1 MDFTTINSLN
11 SYISGLKMQGLWH
24 LRQQNGASHQD
35 EITVDGVTFHR
46 RDETLASI
54 RAKLDAGGSLTEE
67 ERAYLRQHDPQA
79 YQELLQEEQE
89 QAAYERAL
97 RSCKTKEEAD
107 RLQMNRIGQSLSR
120 IQTVEHDPAIPLHA
134 KLKVAMREKRLVDAA
149 ADSMREFVASGDYDR
164 LPSEWEEAKKKPDTP
179 VQPPEESRNPQP
191 EEIPEQ
197 SGKPEQPKQPEQSGK
212 PEQPK
217 QPEQGTE
224 AAAGSP
230 VQGKTEREQ
239 VHSAYRSQSTAAQPA
254 ASRHSGMNKR
264 A

>member
-24 LRQQNGASHQD
+24 LRQKNGASHQD

-67 ERAYLRQHDPQA
+67 ERAYLKQHDPQT
-79 YQELLQEEQE
+79 YQELLEEEQE

-120 IQTVEHDPAIPLHA
+120 IQTVEHDSAIPLHA
-134 KLKVAMREKRLVDAA
+134 KLKVATREKRLVDAA

-164 LPSEWEEAKKKPDTP
+164 LPSEWEEAKKKPDAP
-179 VQPPEESRNPQP
+179 VQPPEELPEESRDLKP
-191 EEIPEQ
+191 EEIPER
-197 SGKPEQPKQPEQSGK
+197 SGKPE
-212 PEQPK
+212 

-230 VQGKTEREQ
+230 AQGRAEWEQ
-239 VHSAYRSQSTAAQPA
+239 VHSVYRSQSTAAQPA

>member
-89 QAAYERAL
+89 QTAYERAL
-97 RSCKTKEEAD
+97 RSCKTREEAD

-197 SGKPEQPKQPEQSGK
+197 SGKPEQPKQPEQ
-212 PEQPK
+212 
-217 QPEQGTE
+217 GTE

>member
-11 SYISGLKMQGLWH
+11 SYISGLKMQGMWH

-97 RSCKTKEEAD
+97 RSCKTREEAD

-179 VQPPEESRNPQP
+179 VQPPEESRDPQP
-191 EEIPEQ
+191 EEI
-197 SGKPEQPKQPEQSGK
+197 PEQSGK

-230 VQGKTEREQ
+230 AQGKAEREQ
-239 VHSAYRSQSTAAQPA
+239 VHSAYRSQSTAAQPV

>member
-97 RSCKTKEEAD
+97 RSCKTREEAN

-179 VQPPEESRNPQP
+179 VHPPEESRDPQP
-191 EEIPEQ
+191 EEI
-197 SGKPEQPKQPEQSGK
+197 PEQSGK

-230 VQGKTEREQ
+230 VQGKAGREQ

>member
-97 RSCKTKEEAD
+97 RSCKTREEAD

-179 VQPPEESRNPQP
+179 VQPPEESRDPQP
-191 EEIPEQ
+191 EEI
-197 SGKPEQPKQPEQSGK
+197 PEQSGK

-230 VQGKTEREQ
+230 VQGKAEREQ

-254 ASRHSGMNKR
+254 ASRHSDMNKR

>member
-35 EITVDGVTFHR
+35 EITVDGVIFHR

-89 QAAYERAL
+89 QTAYERAL
-97 RSCKTKEEAD
+97 RSCKTREEAD

-179 VQPPEESRNPQP
+179 VQLPEELPEESRDPQP
-191 EEIPEQ
+191 EEI
-197 SGKPEQPKQPEQSGK
+197 PEQSGK

-230 VQGKTEREQ
+230 VQGKAEREQ

>member
-11 SYISGLKMQGLWH
+11 SYISGLKMQGMWH
-24 LRQQNGASHQD
+24 LRQQNGARHQD

-97 RSCKTKEEAD
+97 RSCKTREEAD

-179 VQPPEESRNPQP
+179 VHPPEELPEESRNPQP

-197 SGKPEQPKQPEQSGK
+197 SGKPEQPKQPEQ
-212 PEQPK
+212 
-217 QPEQGTE
+217 GTE

-230 VQGKTEREQ
+230 VPGKAEREQ

>member
-179 VQPPEESRNPQP
+179 VQPPEESRDPQP
-191 EEIPEQ
+191 EEI
-197 SGKPEQPKQPEQSGK
+197 PEQSGK

-230 VQGKTEREQ
+230 AQGKAEREQ

>member
-97 RSCKTKEEAD
+97 RSCKTREEAD

-179 VQPPEESRNPQP
+179 VQPPEESRDPQP
-191 EEIPEQ
+191 EEI
-197 SGKPEQPKQPEQSGK
+197 PEQSGK

-230 VQGKTEREQ
+230 VQGKAEREQ

>member
-97 RSCKTKEEAD
+97 RSCKTREEAD

-134 KLKVAMREKRLVDAA
+134 KLKVVMREKRLVDAA

-164 LPSEWEEAKKKPDTP
+164 LPSEWKGAKKKPNTP
-179 VQPPEESRNPQP
+179 VQPPEELPEESRDPQP
-191 EEIPEQ
+191 EEI
-197 SGKPEQPKQPEQSGK
+197 PEQSGK

-230 VQGKTEREQ
+230 VQGKAEREQ

>member
-97 RSCKTKEEAD
+97 RSCKTKEEVD

-164 LPSEWEEAKKKPDTP
+164 LPSEWEGAKKKPDTP
-179 VQPPEESRNPQP
+179 VQPPEESRDPQP
-191 EEIPEQ
+191 EEI
-197 SGKPEQPKQPEQSGK
+197 PEQSGK

-230 VQGKTEREQ
+230 VQGKAGREQ

-254 ASRHSGMNKR
+254 ASRHSGMNKW

>member
-97 RSCKTKEEAD
+97 RSCKTREEAD

-164 LPSEWEEAKKKPDTP
+164 LPSEWEGAKKKPDTP
-179 VQPPEESRNPQP
+179 VQPPEESRDPQP
-191 EEIPEQ
+191 EEI
-197 SGKPEQPKQPEQSGK
+197 PEQSGK

-230 VQGKTEREQ
+230 VQGKAGREQ

>member
-97 RSCKTKEEAD
+97 RSCKTREEAD

-164 LPSEWEEAKKKPDTP
+164 LPSEWEETKKKPDTP

-197 SGKPEQPKQPEQSGK
+197 SGKPEQPKQL
-212 PEQPK
+212 
-217 QPEQGTE
+217 EQGIE

-230 VQGKTEREQ
+230 VQGKAEREQ
-239 VHSAYRSQSTAAQPA
+239 AHSAYRSQSTAAQPA

>member
-24 LRQQNGASHQD
+24 LRQKNGASHQD

-46 RDETLASI
+46 QDETLASI

-67 ERAYLRQHDPQA
+67 ERAYLKQHDPQA
-79 YQELLQEEQE
+79 YQELLEEEQE

-134 KLKVAMREKRLVDAA
+134 KLKVATREKRLVDAA

-164 LPSEWEEAKKKPDTP
+164 LPSEWEEAKKKPDAP
-179 VQPPEESRNPQP
+179 VQPPEELPEESRDLKP

-197 SGKPEQPKQPEQSGK
+197 SGKPEQP
-212 PEQPK
+212 
-217 QPEQGTE
+217 EQGTE

-230 VQGKTEREQ
+230 AQGRAEWEQ

>member
-1 MDFTTINSLN
+1 MDFTTIKSLN

-67 ERAYLRQHDPQA
+67 EWAYLRQHDPQA

-179 VQPPEESRNPQP
+179 VQPPEKLPEESRHPQP
-191 EEIPEQ
+191 EEI
-197 SGKPEQPKQPEQSGK
+197 PEQSGK

>member
-1 MDFTTINSLN
+1 M
-11 SYISGLKMQGLWH
+11 
-24 LRQQNGASHQD
+24 
-35 EITVDGVTFHR
+35 DGVTFHR

-120 IQTVEHDPAIPLHA
+120 IRTVEHDPAIPLHA

-149 ADSMREFVASGDYDR
+149 ADSMREFVASGGYDR

-179 VQPPEESRNPQP
+179 VQPPEE
-191 EEIPEQ
+191 I
-197 SGKPEQPKQPEQSGK
+197 PEQSGK

-230 VQGKTEREQ
+230 AQGRAEREQ
-239 VHSAYRSQSTAAQPA
+239 AHSAYRSQSTAAQPA

>member
-35 EITVDGVTFHR
+35 EITVDGVSFHR

-89 QAAYERAL
+89 QTAYERAL
-97 RSCKTKEEAD
+97 RSCKTREEAD

-179 VQPPEESRNPQP
+179 VHPPEESRDPQP
-191 EEIPEQ
+191 EEI
-197 SGKPEQPKQPEQSGK
+197 PEQSGK

-230 VQGKTEREQ
+230 VQGKAEREQ

>member
-197 SGKPEQPKQPEQSGK
+197 SGKPEQPKQPEQ
-212 PEQPK
+212 
-217 QPEQGTE
+217 GTE

-230 VQGKTEREQ
+230 VQGKAGREQ
-239 VHSAYRSQSTAAQPA
+239 AHSAYRSQSTAAQPA

>member
-67 ERAYLRQHDPQA
+67 ERTYLRQHDPQA

-97 RSCKTKEEAD
+97 RSCKTREEAD

-197 SGKPEQPKQPEQSGK
+197 SGKPEQPKQPEQ
-212 PEQPK
+212 
-217 QPEQGTE
+217 GTE

-230 VQGKTEREQ
+230 VQGKAGREQ

>member
-97 RSCKTKEEAD
+97 RSCKTREEAD

-149 ADSMREFVASGDYDR
+149 ADSMREFVASGDYGR

-179 VQPPEESRNPQP
+179 VHPPEESRDPQP
-191 EEIPEQ
+191 EEI
-197 SGKPEQPKQPEQSGK
+197 PEQSGK

-230 VQGKTEREQ
+230 VQGKAEREQ

>member
-97 RSCKTKEEAD
+97 RSCKTREEAD

-164 LPSEWEEAKKKPDTP
+164 LPSEWKGAKKKPDTP
-179 VQPPEESRNPQP
+179 VQPPEELPEESRDPQP
-191 EEIPEQ
+191 EEI
-197 SGKPEQPKQPEQSGK
+197 PEQSGK

-230 VQGKTEREQ
+230 AQGKAEREQ

>member
-97 RSCKTKEEAD
+97 RSCKTREEAD

-134 KLKVAMREKRLVDAA
+134 KLKVAMRAKRLVDAA

-179 VQPPEESRNPQP
+179 VQPPEESRDPQP
-191 EEIPEQ
+191 EEI
-197 SGKPEQPKQPEQSGK
+197 PEQSGK

-230 VQGKTEREQ
+230 VQGKAEREQ

>member
-24 LRQQNGASHQD
+24 LRQKNGASHQD

-67 ERAYLRQHDPQA
+67 ERAYLKQHDPQA
-79 YQELLQEEQE
+79 YQELLEEEQE

-120 IQTVEHDPAIPLHA
+120 IQTVEHDSAIPLHA
-134 KLKVAMREKRLVDAA
+134 KLKVATREKRLVDAA

-164 LPSEWEEAKKKPDTP
+164 LPSEWEKAKKKPDAP
-179 VQPPEESRNPQP
+179 VQPPEELPEESRDLKP

-197 SGKPEQPKQPEQSGK
+197 SGKPEQP
-212 PEQPK
+212 
-217 QPEQGTE
+217 EQGTE
-224 AAAGSP
+224 AAVGSP
-230 VQGKTEREQ
+230 AQGRAEWEQ

>member
-134 KLKVAMREKRLVDAA
+134 KLKVAMRE
-149 ADSMREFVASGDYDR
+149 FVASGDYAR

-179 VQPPEESRNPQP
+179 VQPPEELPEESRDLQP

-197 SGKPEQPKQPEQSGK
+197 SGKPEQPKQPEQGI
-212 PEQPK
+212 
-217 QPEQGTE
+217 E

-230 VQGKTEREQ
+230 AQGKAEREQ
-239 VHSAYRSQSTAAQPA
+239 AHSAYRSQSTAAQPA

>member
-1 MDFTTINSLN
+1 MR
-11 SYISGLKMQGLWH
+11 G
-24 LRQQNGASHQD
+24 RCVPA
-35 EITVDGVTFHR
+35 
-46 RDETLASI
+46 
-54 RAKLDAGGSLTEE
+54 
-67 ERAYLRQHDPQA
+67 
-79 YQELLQEEQE
+79 
-89 QAAYERAL
+89 
-97 RSCKTKEEAD
+97 KTKEEAD

-179 VQPPEESRNPQP
+179 VQPPEESRDPQP
-191 EEIPEQ
+191 EEIPER
-197 SGKPEQPKQPEQSGK
+197 SGK

-230 VQGKTEREQ
+230 AQGKTEREQ
-239 VHSAYRSQSTAAQPA
+239 VHSAYRFQSTAAQPA
-254 ASRHSGMNKR
+254 ASRHSCMNKR

>member
-1 MDFTTINSLN
+1 MDFTTINSLT

-24 LRQQNGASHQD
+24 LRQQNGARHQD

-164 LPSEWEEAKKKPDTP
+164 LPSEWEEAKKKPDAP
-179 VQPPEESRNPQP
+179 VQPPEELPEESRNPQP
-191 EEIPEQ
+191 EEIPEH
-197 SGKPEQPKQPEQSGK
+197 SGKPE
-212 PEQPK
+212 

>member
-67 ERAYLRQHDPQA
+67 ERAYLRQHDPQV

-97 RSCKTKEEAD
+97 RSCKTREEAN

-134 KLKVAMREKRLVDAA
+134 KLKVAMREKCLVDAA

-179 VQPPEESRNPQP
+179 VQPPEESRDPQP

-197 SGKPEQPKQPEQSGK
+197 SGKPEQPKQPEQ
-212 PEQPK
+212 
-217 QPEQGTE
+217 GTG

-254 ASRHSGMNKR
+254 ASRHSDMNKR

>member
-24 LRQQNGASHQD
+24 LRQKNGASHQD

-46 RDETLASI
+46 QDETLASI

-67 ERAYLRQHDPQA
+67 ERAYLKQHDPQA
-79 YQELLQEEQE
+79 YQELLEEEQE

-120 IQTVEHDPAIPLHA
+120 IQTVEHDSAIPLHA
-134 KLKVAMREKRLVDAA
+134 KLKVATREKRLVDAA

-164 LPSEWEEAKKKPDTP
+164 LPSEWEEAKKKPDAP
-179 VQPPEESRNPQP
+179 VQPPEELPEESRDLKP

-197 SGKPEQPKQPEQSGK
+197 SGKPEQP
-212 PEQPK
+212 
-217 QPEQGTE
+217 EQGTE

-230 VQGKTEREQ
+230 AQGRAEWEQ

>member
-97 RSCKTKEEAD
+97 RSCKTREEAD

-164 LPSEWEEAKKKPDTP
+164 LPSEWKGAKKKPDTP
-179 VQPPEESRNPQP
+179 VQPPEEIPEESRGPQP
-191 EEIPEQ
+191 EEI
-197 SGKPEQPKQPEQSGK
+197 PEQSGK

-230 VQGKTEREQ
+230 VQGKAEREQ

>member
-97 RSCKTKEEAD
+97 RSCKTREEAD

-164 LPSEWEEAKKKPDTP
+164 LPSEWEEAKKKQDTP
-179 VQPPEESRNPQP
+179 VQPPEELPEESRDPQP

-197 SGKPEQPKQPEQSGK
+197 SGKPEQPKQPEQ
-212 PEQPK
+212 
-217 QPEQGTE
+217 GTE
-224 AAAGSP
+224 AVAGSP
-230 VQGKTEREQ
+230 VQGKAGREQ

>member
-120 IQTVEHDPAIPLHA
+120 IQTVEHDPAIPLYA

-179 VQPPEESRNPQP
+179 VQPPEE
-191 EEIPEQ
+191 IPEQ
-197 SGKPEQPKQPEQSGK
+197 SRK

-230 VQGKTEREQ
+230 AQGKAEREQ

-254 ASRHSGMNKR
+254 AFRHSGMNKR

>member
-97 RSCKTKEEAD
+97 RSCKTREEAD

-134 KLKVAMREKRLVDAA
+134 KLKVAMREKCLVDAA

-164 LPSEWEEAKKKPDTP
+164 LPSEWKGAKKKPDTP
-179 VQPPEESRNPQP
+179 VQPPEELPEESRDPQP
-191 EEIPEQ
+191 EEI
-197 SGKPEQPKQPEQSGK
+197 PEQSGK

-230 VQGKTEREQ
+230 VQGKAEREQ

>member
-179 VQPPEESRNPQP
+179 VQPPEESRDPQP
-191 EEIPEQ
+191 EEI
-197 SGKPEQPKQPEQSGK
+197 PEQSGK

-230 VQGKTEREQ
+230 VQGKAEREQ

-254 ASRHSGMNKR
+254 ASRHSDMNKR

>member
-54 RAKLDAGGSLTEE
+54 RAKLEAGGSLTEE

-179 VQPPEESRNPQP
+179 VQPPEESRDPQP

-197 SGKPEQPKQPEQSGK
+197 SGKPEQS
-212 PEQPK
+212 K
-217 QPEQGTE
+217 QPEQGTG

-230 VQGKTEREQ
+230 VQGKAGREQ

>member
-97 RSCKTKEEAD
+97 RSCKTREEAD

-164 LPSEWEEAKKKPDTP
+164 LPSEWKGAKKKPDTP
-179 VQPPEESRNPQP
+179 VHPPEELPEESRDPQP
-191 EEIPEQ
+191 EEI
-197 SGKPEQPKQPEQSGK
+197 PEQSGK

-230 VQGKTEREQ
+230 VQGKAEREQ